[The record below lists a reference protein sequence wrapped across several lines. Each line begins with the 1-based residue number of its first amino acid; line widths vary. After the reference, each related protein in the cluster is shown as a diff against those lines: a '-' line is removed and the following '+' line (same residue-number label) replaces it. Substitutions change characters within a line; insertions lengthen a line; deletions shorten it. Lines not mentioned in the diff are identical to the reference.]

1 MACLNVPDCFRER
14 EKMKIASFEKDRKSS
29 YGVVTDDGIVDMAAR
44 IGAEYPA
51 LIDVLKADAFAK
63 VSAAA
68 EGQAADFS
76 LDEVTLQSP
85 VPFPEK
91 IICIGVNYGNR
102 NEEYKDGSDAP
113 KNPSVFLRTPGSFV
127 GHNEDIL
134 RPPESDQLDYEG
146 EIVLVIGKAGRRIP
160 EANFADHIAG
170 LSIMNEGTI
179 RDWVRHAKFN
189 VTQGKNFGSSGSIG
203 PWMVTAD
210 EFDNYDNLAVQT
222 RVNGEVRQDD
232 VIDNMIFKIPFLL
245 NYLSTFMEL
254 KPGDLI
260 ATGTPVGAGAR
271 FDPPIWLKPGDVL
284 EIEVPS
290 VGVLRNTFAD
300 EQV

>member
-1 MACLNVPDCFRER
+1 
-14 EKMKIASFEKDRKSS
+14 MKIASFEKAGKSS
-29 YGVVTDDGIVDMAAR
+29 YGVVADDGIIDMGAR
-44 IGAEYPA
+44 LGGDYPA
-51 LIDVLKADAFAK
+51 LINVLQADAIEK

-68 EGQAADFS
+68 ADQSPDFS
-76 LDEVTLQSP
+76 LDDVTLQSP

-146 EIVLVIGKAGRRIP
+146 EIVLVIGKAGRRIA
-160 EANFADHIAG
+160 EENYADHIAG

-189 VTQGKNFGSSGSIG
+189 VTQGKNFASSGSIG

-210 EFDNYDNLAVQT
+210 EFENYDELAVQT

-232 VIDNMIFKIPFLL
+232 VIDNMIFKFPFLL
-245 NYLSTFMEL
+245 HYLSTFMEL

-284 EIEVPS
+284 EIEVPA

-300 EQV
+300 ESLV

>member
-1 MACLNVPDCFRER
+1 
-14 EKMKIASFEKDRKSS
+14 MKIASFEKDGVAS
-29 YGVVTDDGIVDMAAR
+29 YGVVADDGIIDMGPR
-44 IGAEYPA
+44 LGDEYPA

-76 LDEVTLQSP
+76 MDEVTLQSP
-85 VPFPEK
+85 VPYPEK

-203 PWMVTAD
+203 PWMVTAN
-210 EFDNYDNLAVQT
+210 EFANYDNLAVQT

-284 EIEVPS
+284 EIEVPA

-300 EQV
+300 ELI

>member
-1 MACLNVPDCFRER
+1 
-14 EKMKIASFEKDRKSS
+14 MKIASFEKDGKSS
-29 YGVVTDDGIVDMAAR
+29 YGVVTDDGIIDMGTR
-44 IGAEYPA
+44 LGGEFPA
-51 LIDVLKADAFAK
+51 LIDVLQADAMAK

-68 EGQAADFS
+68 EGQTADFNLADVS
-76 LDEVTLQSP
+76 LQSP

-127 GHNEDIL
+127 GHNQDIL

-232 VIDNMIFKIPFLL
+232 VIDNMIFKFPFLL

-284 EIEVPS
+284 EIEVPT
-290 VGVLRNTFAD
+290 VGILRNTFAD
-300 EQV
+300 EQI